1 MTFKKVSLIG
11 KISLACV
18 LGLSVANVANAKEAK
33 SGMFIGASA
42 GLGGFAYG
50 LLNTEFVAGYQ
61 HNFPKEWYIARKF
74 RHGIRG
80 YGSVGYSY
88 GSDTTRSWEYSY
100 HYLPIT
106 ANVDWFIEFNPKE
119 KYVWG
124 AFAGGGL
131 GFVAGITNATDKEP
145 WIVYDASYTTTAF
158 DIRVNA
164 HVGGSLTIEN
174 THRIEAGYGIGNALV
189 GVRYILML

>member
-33 SGMFIGASA
+33 NGMFIGAGA

-50 LLNTEFVAGYQ
+50 LLNAEFVAGYQ

-88 GSDTTRSWEYSY
+88 GSDTTSRYREYSY
-100 HYLPIT
+100 HYFPIT

-124 AFAGGGL
+124 AFAGGGV
-131 GFVAGITNATDKEP
+131 GFTPRYEIHTDK
-145 WIVYDASYTTTAF
+145 DYTAAF
-158 DIRVNA
+158 GIGVNA
-164 HVGGSLTIEN
+164 HAGGSLTIEN
-174 THRIEAGYGIGNALV
+174 THRIEAGFGIGNALV
-189 GVRYILML
+189 GARYILML

>member
-88 GSDTTRSWEYSY
+88 GSDTSRYWEYTY
-100 HYLPIT
+100 HYFPIT

-124 AFAGGGL
+124 AFAGGGV
-131 GFVAGITNATDKEP
+131 GFTPRYEIHTDKDY
-145 WIVYDASYTTTAF
+145 WDNASYNTAAF
-158 DIRVNA
+158 GIGVNA
-164 HVGGSLTIEN
+164 HAGGSLTIEN
-174 THRIEAGYGIGNALV
+174 THCIEAGFGIGNALV
-189 GVRYILML
+189 GARYILML